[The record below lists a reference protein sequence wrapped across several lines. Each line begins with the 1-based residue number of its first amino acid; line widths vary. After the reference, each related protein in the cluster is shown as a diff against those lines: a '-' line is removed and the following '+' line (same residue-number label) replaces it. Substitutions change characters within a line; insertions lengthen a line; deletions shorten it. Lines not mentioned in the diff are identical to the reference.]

1 MLIGI
6 TAAILIAMSA
16 GAFVILLAATA
27 MTRRTV
33 EMDPALEEQ
42 PLDHRAPSTGA
53 FSAHARTTTQLRTL

>member
-6 TAAILIAMSA
+6 TAAILIAISA
-16 GAFVILLAATA
+16 GAFVILLAAAA

-42 PLDHRAPSTGA
+42 PLDHWAPSASA
-53 FSAHARTTTQLRTL
+53 FSAQTTTQLRTL